1 MNGPAPA
8 PAPAV
13 ATRGLGFT
21 YRGAQRP
28 ALEDVDLTVEV
39 GEVLGLLGPSGAGK
53 STLQRVLIGLLHGY
67 TGTARVLGREVS
79 SWGRALYE
87 DVGVAFERPVS
98 IGRLTVRENLVYAAR
113 LHPGATRDPDRLLE
127 AVGLDE
133 DAATRASAMSK
144 GMGVRLNVARAL
156 LARPRLLFLDE
167 PTAGLDPAG
176 VARIERLIA
185 RERERGC
192 TVVVTTHD
200 MALAQRACDRVGFV
214 VDGRLVELGAPDVLR
229 RRHGTRRVR
238 LTWDGGH
245 GAYPLDG
252 LADDVLFHR
261 DLREHEA
268 LSLHSQEADLGA
280 VFRDVTGRDL
290 R

>member
-1 MNGPAPA
+1 MSAPAPA

-28 ALEDVDLTVEV
+28 ALEAVDLTVEA

-53 STLQRVLIGLLHGY
+53 STLQRVLIGLLRGY

-79 SWGRALYE
+79 SWGRELYE
-87 DVGVAFERPVS
+87 AVGVAFERPVS

-113 LHPGATRDPDRLLE
+113 LHPGVTRDPDRLLE
-127 AVGLDE
+127 AVGLDD

-167 PTAGLDPAG
+167 PSAGLDPAG
-176 VARIERLIA
+176 VARIERIIA

-214 VDGRLVELGAPDVLR
+214 VDGRLLELGAPDVLR
-229 RRHGTRRVR
+229 RSHGTRRVR

-245 GAYPLDG
+245 GTYPLDG
-252 LADDVLFHR
+252 LADDELFHR

>member
-1 MNGPAPA
+1 MSA

-28 ALEDVDLTVEV
+28 ALEDVELTVEV

-53 STLQRVLIGLLHGY
+53 STLQRVLIGLLRGY

-79 SWGRALYE
+79 LWGRELYE
-87 DVGVAFERPVS
+87 AVGVAFERPVS
-98 IGRLTVRENLVYAAR
+98 IGRLTVRENLVYTAR
-113 LHPGATRDPDRLLE
+113 LHPGVTRDPDQLLE
-127 AVGLDE
+127 AVGLDD

-176 VARIERLIA
+176 VARIEHLIA
-185 RERERGC
+185 QERERGC
-192 TVVVTTHD
+192 TIVVTTHD
-200 MALAQRACDRVGFV
+200 MVLAQRVCDRVGFV
-214 VDGRLVELGAPDVLR
+214 VDGRLVELGAPEVLR
-229 RRHGTRRVR
+229 RRHGSRRV
-238 LTWDGGH
+238 LLAWDGGD

-252 LADDVLFHR
+252 LADDERFHR

-280 VFRDVTGRDL
+280 VFRHVTGRDL